1 MRARHAFL
9 FLALVACGGSAT
21 ASKDPSAKSASA
33 SDAGAPETFGEVNA
47 ADLAELQGARD
58 AGAAPPAAA
67 APQPAAPEPPA
78 DECAPVGVDFEKRA
92 RPKIK
97 ECYREGKKKEPDL
110 KGTIKIA
117 LEVDGLGKIRGPK
130 IVETTLPK
138 PVSACM
144 LKAVKETPLPEAAKC
159 PNKTVTIPVTFPTPP

>member
-1 MRARHAFL
+1 MRALYACF
-9 FLALVACGGSAT
+9 FLALVACGGSSA
-21 ASKDPSAKSASA
+21 ASKDPSTKSAPA
-33 SDAGAPETFGEVNA
+33 DAGAAETFGEVNA
-47 ADLAELQGARD
+47 ADVAELQGAHD
-58 AGAAPPAAA
+58 AGAAPQAAA
-67 APQPAAPEPPA
+67 AKPSAPEPPA

-110 KGTIKIA
+110 KGSIKIT
-117 LEVDGLGKIRGPK
+117 LEVDGLGKIHGPK
-130 IVETTLPK
+130 IAETTLPK

-144 LKAVKETPLPEAAKC
+144 LKAVKDTPLPEAAKC